1 MPPNGQPRRNEQVT
15 EIYSL
20 PKLNRDEADNLN
32 RWITRSETES
42 VVGKKKKNLSVNKS
56 PGLDGFTEEF
66 YKM

>member
-20 PKLNRDEADNLN
+20 PKLNQDEADNLN

-42 VVGKKKKNLSVNKS
+42 VVEKKKPICKQKS
-56 PGLDGFTEEF
+56 RTRWLH
-66 YKM
+66 